1 MRVIA
6 RIYGGLGNQLFM
18 YAFARR
24 LALAHDAELV
34 LDISSGFTRDPF
46 RRDYALQHFHVP
58 GRPATDWESY
68 SDSSGIPRR
77 RAARLANRFL
87 PLASRWYLHEQSQS
101 YDPIILEPSRRR
113 SLYLE
118 GYWQQAEHTEAI
130 ADVLRRDL
138 RFSWQPGAA
147 LRRLGALL
155 RDSPSVCVHVRQFG
169 LPAEASE
176 ARQQELPFSYYERA
190 IAAVR
195 HHIGVAD
202 FYVFT
207 EKPECPVVAHLLA
220 AGCRLA
226 GNGVPSGSA
235 ITDFWLMTH
244 CRHFIV
250 ANSTFSWWAAWLG
263 GEEASLVVAPS
274 RNRDILNLEFSTPIR
289 WLSLPPCSMGSSDGL
304 R

>member
-1 MRVIA
+1 M
-6 RIYGGLGNQLFM
+6 
-18 YAFARR
+18 
-24 LALAHDAELV
+24 
-34 LDISSGFTRDPF
+34 
-46 RRDYALQHFHVP
+46 
-58 GRPATDWESY
+58 
-68 SDSSGIPRR
+68 
-77 RAARLANRFL
+77 AARLANRLL
-87 PLASRWYLHEQSQS
+87 PLASRWYLNEQSQR

-138 RFSWQPGAA
+138 RFSWQPGDA
-147 LRRLGALL
+147 LRQLGARL
-155 RDSPSVCVHVRQFG
+155 RDSHSVCVHVRQFG
-169 LPAEASE
+169 APAEASG
-176 ARQQELPFSYYERA
+176 AQQQELPFSYYERA
-190 IAAVR
+190 IAALRR
-195 HHIGVAD
+195 HVGDAD

-207 EKPECPVVAHLLA
+207 EKPACPVVAHLLA

-226 GNGVPSGSA
+226 GDGGPSGSA
-235 ITDFWLMTH
+235 IADFWLMTH

-274 RNRDILNLEFSTPIR
+274 RSRDILNLEFSTPSR
-289 WLSLPPCSMGSSDGL
+289 WLSLPPFSMGSSDGL